1 MCGIAGFV
9 GQETRDH
16 LEKMVRTLVH
26 RGPDDQGLFLAP
38 GIGLGM
44 RRLSIIDLAGGR
56 QPMANEDGSL
66 WIVFNGEIYNHRSLR
81 PDLETKGHRFKTR
94 SDTEV
99 ILHLYEDEGER
110 CVDRLRGMFAFAV
123 WDANRRR
130 FGSAPAFR
138 IAMLADRSR
147 MTSRMKD
154 RAIILVSIVVQA
166 SAYSLDRFPLFHR
179 GLPSLLAS
187 GKLLSLGTLT
197 WALLRR
203 LRVQQGIG

>member
-1 MCGIAGFV
+1 
-9 GQETRDH
+9 
-16 LEKMVRTLVH
+16 MVKALVH
-26 RGPDDQGLFLAP
+26 RGPDDQGLWVTPA
-38 GIGLGM
+38 IGLGM
-44 RRLSIIDLAGGR
+44 RRLSIIDFVGGR

-166 SAYSLDRFPLFHR
+166 SAYSRDRFPLFRR
-179 GLPSLLAS
+179 GLSSLLVS
-187 GKLLSLGTLT
+187 GKLLGVVVLA
-197 WALLRR
+197 WAIIRCFQA
-203 LRVQQGIG
+203 QQRIG